1 MFKGLINK
9 AKAIKESVESSD
21 AFNTAKHLANDS
33 LDKAKTIKETVES
46 SDTLSSAKQF
56 ASNGLDNGKLIA
68 NDAFDKYWPKVESI
82 IVNGLLSTAEE
93 KLKDDQMLENMIEKA
108 YEVLPTAV
116 RLILPRTKF
125 IEFSMKRRDPILIK
139 VQEYKAK
146 KEADLLSIEHITNEK
161 PSLMISQ
168 KEV

>member
-9 AKAIKESVESSD
+9 AKAIKDSAELSD
-21 AFNTAKHLANDS
+21 AFNTAKQLANDG
-33 LDKAKTIKETVES
+33 LDKVKTIKETVES

-56 ASNGLDNGKLIA
+56 ASNGLDNSKLMA
-68 NDAFDKYWPKVESI
+68 NDALDKYWPKVEDI

-146 KEADLLSIEHITNEK
+146 KGSDLLPIEHLSNETPSSIT
-161 PSLMISQ
+161 
-168 KEV
+168 